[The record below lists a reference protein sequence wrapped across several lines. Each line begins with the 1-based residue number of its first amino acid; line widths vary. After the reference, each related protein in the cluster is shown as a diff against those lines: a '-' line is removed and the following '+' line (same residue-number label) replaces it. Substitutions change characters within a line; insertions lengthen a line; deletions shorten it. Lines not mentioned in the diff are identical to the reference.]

1 MDFAQ
6 SDLVKNALRHSQAEG
21 ANDMAG
27 TMATLE
33 SEPVYDL
40 YPVGLRMVGGDR
52 TRRYYEHFFAEVSPR
67 IAHYSMVSEWI
78 GKDGVNQ
85 EYDVTY
91 RYDDGRLKV
100 FRILGILTF
109 GERLMT
115 GERLYADEE
124 LLRIMFAP
132 VWDELEPICPDP

>member
-6 SDLVKNALRHSQAEG
+6 SDLVKNALRHSEAEAG
-21 ANDMAG
+21 FDMAG

-33 SEPVYDL
+33 DNPVYDL
-40 YPVGLRMVGGDR
+40 MPIGLRMTGMDR
-52 TRRYYEHFFAEVSPR
+52 ARRYYEHYFANVAPR
-67 IAHYSMVSEWI
+67 IVHFALVAEWI

-91 RYDDGRLKV
+91 RHDDGTTKIY
-100 FRILGILTF
+100 RILGILTF
-109 GERLMT
+109 GKTKMT
-115 GERLYADEE
+115 GERVYAQDE

-132 VWDELEPICPDP
+132 VWDELEPIFP